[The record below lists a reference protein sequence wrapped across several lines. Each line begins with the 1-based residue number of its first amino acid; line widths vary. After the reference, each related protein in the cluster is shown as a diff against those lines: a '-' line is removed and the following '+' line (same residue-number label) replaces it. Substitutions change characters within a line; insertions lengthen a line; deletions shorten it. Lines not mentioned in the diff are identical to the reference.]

1 MIGIKTILYLVSLF
15 FCMAGSVFY
24 HPFIGIIG
32 YILSYNINPVGHW
45 WGDPLTEWGIRYSM
59 FLALSVGISIFIHRP
74 KLKFNRLLES
84 QETLLIL
91 FVGLI
96 WLSILLGFGYS
107 GEDSNAVK
115 MTKVAIILLMA
126 SHVITD
132 LKRYEIMVWILII
145 AGLYLGYQS
154 HTAPNWSF
162 VDGRLNYGIGGS
174 DLKES
179 NFLAAHFAMV
189 LPLIGVMFLKSDW
202 KRKAICL
209 ISGIFVVNAIVL
221 CRSRGAFLGCFVG
234 ALAAVIFSIPT
245 KRRQIILSVIIGIIG
260 AVILI
265 DPAFLSR
272 MSTITD
278 KENQMGESSQ
288 GRVFAWEVALSMTM
302 DYPLGVGEGNFKK
315 YVGQYN
321 PDIERKDTH
330 NTFLRCLA
338 ELGIQGFVVLAL
350 LIVNAFWVLR
360 RLGKQVKGWANEMD
374 FQWHIYGLKIA
385 IIVYVTCGLTITHT
399 YIEEL
404 YWLLIF
410 PVFLQRS
417 VENQIE
423 KNQDRSTLLP

>member
-32 YILSYNINPVGHW
+32 YILSYNINPVGQW
-45 WGDPLTEWGIRYSM
+45 WGEPLTEWGVRYSM
-59 FLALSVGISIFIHRP
+59 FLALSVGIGIFIHRP

-96 WLSILLGFGYS
+96 WISILLGFGYS

-132 LKRYEIMVWILII
+132 LKRYEIMVWVLIV
-145 AGLYLGYQS
+145 AGFYLGYQS
-154 HTAPNWSF
+154 YTAPVWRF
-162 VDGRLNYGIGGS
+162 VDGRLDYGIGGS
-174 DLKES
+174 DLSES
-179 NFLAAHFAMV
+179 NVLASHFAML
-189 LPLIGVMFLKSDW
+189 LPLIGIMFLKSDW

-209 ISGIFVVNAIVL
+209 VSGVFVINAIVL
-221 CRSRGAFLGCFVG
+221 CRSRGAFLGCLIG
-234 ALAAVIFSIPT
+234 TIAAAVFSVPT
-245 KRRQIILSVIIGIIG
+245 KRKQIILSVIIGIIG
-260 AVILI
+260 AAILI

-272 MSTITD
+272 MSTITT
-278 KENQMGESSQ
+278 EESQMGESSR
-288 GRVFAWEVALSMTM
+288 GRLLAWKAALSMTY

-315 YVGQYN
+315 YVDQYE
-321 PDIERKDTH
+321 PDIPGKDTH
-330 NTFLRCLA
+330 STFLRCLA

-350 LIVNAFWVLR
+350 LIANAFRILGRLR
-360 RLGKQVKGWANEMD
+360 KQVKGWSNEMD

-385 IIVYVTCGLTITHT
+385 IIIFITCGITMTLT

-410 PVFLQRS
+410 PVFLQRA
-417 VENQIE
+417 VENEAEQHG
-423 KNQDRSTLLP
+423 